1 MLGKFNL
8 PVDDR
13 ALEIKFKLFTELILG
28 SARILHDDNVE
39 GMKVVGLDREDAV
52 YPGQQRLV
60 VCILEV
66 FDHII
71 QHPKQHL
78 YFRFCNCFYKEAFVL
93 RKEEE
98 AARKTCTFSG
108 LEDLLDVLLDRE
120 GLDDIFWTYLVQL
133 HDPCKLVHL
142 VGHNL

>member
-60 VCILEV
+60 VSILEV

-78 YFRFCNCFYKEAFVL
+78 YFRFFNCFY
-93 RKEEE
+93 
-98 AARKTCTFSG
+98 
-108 LEDLLDVLLDRE
+108 
-120 GLDDIFWTYLVQL
+120 
-133 HDPCKLVHL
+133 
-142 VGHNL
+142 